1 MSLTIHPISSG
12 ILLLYIIVLS
22 SATANK
28 RISLSLSQYGEYEQ
42 GSDTL
47 KCKLLENLRVCSQD
61 AEQSQL
67 ARTLPSLFTNSQ
79 LAD

>member
-28 RISLSLSQYGEYEQ
+28 RNLSLSLS
-42 GSDTL
+42 SSAD
-47 KCKLLENLRVCSQD
+47 
-61 AEQSQL
+61 QSYL
-67 ARTLPSLFTNSQ
+67 AYIRFAFAYTSLQ
-79 LAD
+79 